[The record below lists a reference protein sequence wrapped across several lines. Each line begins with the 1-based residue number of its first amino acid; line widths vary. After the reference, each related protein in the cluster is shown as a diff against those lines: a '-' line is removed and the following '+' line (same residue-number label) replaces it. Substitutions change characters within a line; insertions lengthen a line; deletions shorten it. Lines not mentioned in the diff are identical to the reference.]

1 MSKKKQLFCKNV
13 LLYPINNTSMVL
25 EIIIIK
31 FSGILEIMARNTF
44 PEPQP
49 DSAS

>member
-1 MSKKKQLFCKNV
+1 
-13 LLYPINNTSMVL
+13 MVL

-31 FSGILEIMARNTF
+31 FSCISIMMSRNTF

-49 DSAS
+49 DSASYLLIKRPAVEEGQTF

>member
-1 MSKKKQLFCKNV
+1 MRKKPIFLCKNV
-13 LLYPINNTSMVL
+13 LLYTINNIYMVL

-31 FSGILEIMARNTF
+31 FSGIFKIMFRNNF